1 MSVFVQASCGEPVF
15 AAHGSKLN
23 GDDAVNR
30 RFTGVFLA
38 CIAAAVMCLFATMP
52 PLRQAGFTSQGDTPW
67 FSAGEDRIDINTA
80 PAAELRCLPGIGEKK
95 AQAIIAYRTQNGPF
109 SSAEE
114 LSQVDG
120 ISARTA
126 EGFRDLICFS

>member
-1 MSVFVQASCGEPVF
+1 M
-15 AAHGSKLN
+15 

-38 CIAAAVMCLFATMP
+38 CIAAAVICLFATMP
-52 PLRQAGFTSQGDTPW
+52 PLWQKSMPQDGTPY
-67 FSAGEDRIDINTA
+67 FSDGEDLIDINTA

-95 AQAIIAYRTQNGPF
+95 AQAIIEYRTQNGPF

-114 LSQVDG
+114 LCAVEG
-120 ISARTA
+120 ISMRTV
-126 EGFRDLICFS
+126 EKFLNLICFS

>member
-1 MSVFVQASCGEPVF
+1 MAVSA
-15 AAHGSKLN
+15 N

-38 CIAAAVMCLFATMP
+38 CIAAAVICLFATMP
-52 PLRQAGFTSQGDTPW
+52 PLWQRSMPQNDTPY
-67 FSAGEDRIDINTA
+67 FSAGEDQIDINTA

-114 LSQVDG
+114 LCQVDG
-120 ISARTA
+120 ISAHTV
-126 EGFRDLICFS
+126 EKFQDLICFS